1 MELLTSVWLVNSLD
15 PSAVIGLWDE
25 LPWDDPYLE
34 PPPSEALLLSIE
46 EQLGYVL
53 PSAYKELARL
63 RNGGI
68 LRRNAHASPRP
79 TTWAADHVA
88 VTGIFAVGRR
98 ARFSLCGELGQAL
111 WLDEWGYPRLGVYFA
126 DTPSAG
132 HDMLALDYRQCGR
145 VGEPAVVHID
155 QEMGYVITPIAPS
168 FDAFIAG
175 LVVEDDASPLD

>member
-1 MELLTSVWLVNSLD
+1 VACEPLD

-25 LPWDDPYLE
+25 LPSDDPYVE
-34 PPPSEALLLSIE
+34 QPPPEALVLSIE

-126 DTPSAG
+126 DTPLIS
-132 HDMLALDYRQCGR
+132 RQASNR
-145 VGEPAVVHID
+145 A
-155 QEMGYVITPIAPS
+155 
-168 FDAFIAG
+168 
-175 LVVEDDASPLD
+175 ASPRDRSAHAAEGATAAPHRAKDAARRRHWDDGLAV